1 MYCKLFKPI
10 IDFLISFIAV
20 IVLSPLI
27 LILSILVYFKL
38 GNPVLFCQKRVGMN
52 EKIFTLYKFRTMT
65 DDCDKSGEL
74 LPDIERLTRFGS
86 FLRKSSLDELPQLY
100 NVLKGDLSLIGPRPL
115 LVEYLLHY
123 NKFQKRRHNVRPGI
137 TGWAQVNGRN
147 AILWDE
153 KFKLDVYYV
162 ENISLRLD
170 LKIMFKTLI
179 SVTKRSDIYNSE
191 GLAMEKF
198 NGNKQ

>member
-1 MYCKLFKPI
+1 MYSKLLKPI
-10 IDFLISFIAV
+10 FDFLISFVAV
-20 IVLSPLI
+20 IILSPLI

-38 GNPVLFCQKRVGMN
+38 GNPVLFSQKRPGMN

-86 FLRKSSLDELPQLY
+86 FLRKSSLDELPQLF

-115 LVEYLLHY
+115 LVEYLSHY
-123 NKFQKRRHNVRPGI
+123 NNFQKRRHNVRPGI
-137 TGWAQVNGRN
+137 TGWAQINGRN
-147 AILWDE
+147 AISWDE

-170 LKIMFKTLI
+170 LNIMLKTLI

-198 NGNKQ
+198 NANKQ